1 MKLAQKF
8 NHDFEGF
15 EDPNGCFRLF
25 DSNGNEIY
33 FEISDGYWEKRECD
47 SNGNQISF
55 KDSSGYWSKYEYDSN
70 GNEIYFEDSDGD
82 WEKREYDSNGNKI
95 YYENSYG
102 LVFDRRPTSSRN
114 GKVVEIDGKKYEL
127 KEV

>member
-33 FEISDGYWEKRECD
+33 FEDSDGDWEKR
-47 SNGNQISF
+47 
-55 KDSSGYWSKYEYDSN
+55 EYDSN
-70 GNEIYFEDSDGD
+70 GNKIYCEDSDGD

-102 LVFDRRPTSSRN
+102 LVFDRRPTTSRN